1 VSDVSP
7 TPSSPRRRRLAAALV
22 VVASVATSLGTGSP
36 AGAAAAPLVT
46 DDGIGVRIDETAVA
60 DVVDDIEA
68 ALVPGVQSALDAGA
82 GGIIDDPD
90 WVTATFSTLDV
101 ALDFRAPH
109 AGAPR
114 GDLTLTTTIS
124 DVEARAYRYGAW
136 WQPECLI
143 ELEFADEL
151 VMDASALVDP
161 TPLPGPPVTAG
172 PGVEDWHSDD
182 ISATIAPGY
191 STLCYGYL
199 VDEYWL
205 SFSDMSTPGTA
216 AHGVQALMQDALAD
230 LAGQM
235 WDDNIGP
242 VLGSLTT
249 LAGFAVGIG
258 QLRADDHGLVAT
270 GDVDATAGVTV
281 AGWGPYPVGSA
292 VDAGVTSNVNTLLAT
307 RTLGG
312 VDSDVI
318 VSLHPNVTNQYLT
331 ALDDRLNGVY
341 GTTAISSSIAAALVD
356 PTLGTCYTA
365 TGWTTRLE
373 GQAPPYVAP
382 TGTGGAPELR
392 LPQSRVQFRNAG
404 CNPAD
409 PRVATFTGSLD
420 DIAVVTTGTPLSP
433 RGQAATA
440 AWTATRTQADAA
452 TAARVPPATAATL
465 ITWAQGALGTFL
477 TNHVPGHVDLTVAGL
492 PGHAATH
499 CDTCGRYTGD
509 QRITETFHIS

>member
-1 VSDVSP
+1 MFP
-7 TPSSPRRRRLAAALV
+7 TAPAAPPHRRRRLAALV
-22 VVASVATSLGTGSP
+22 AVAIVTAAPLAASAP
-36 AGAAAAPLVT
+36 AGATAPLVT
-46 DDGIGVRIDETAVA
+46 DDGIGVRVDETAVE

-68 ALVPGVQSALDAGA
+68 ALVPDVETALEA
-82 GGIIDDPD
+82 GGSAFILTAD
-90 WVTATFSTLDV
+90 WTTATFTGFTA

-114 GDLTLTTTIS
+114 GDLTLTTTITGLELQVHS
-124 DVEARAYRYGAW
+124 TGAW

-143 ELEFADEL
+143 DVEYADPL
-151 VMDASALVDP
+151 TMDASALVDP
-161 TPLPGPPVTAG
+161 APLPGPPVTAG
-172 PGVEDWHSDD
+172 PAAQDWGDGD
-182 ISATIAPGY
+182 ISATVAPGH

-199 VDEYWL
+199 IDAWWEVFGDP
-205 SFSDMSTPGTA
+205 SIPGSGGA
-216 AHGVQALMQDALAD
+216 GVQALMQTALAD

-249 LAGFAVGIG
+249 LGGFVVDLA
-258 QLRADDHGLVAT
+258 QLRADDDGLVAT
-270 GDVDATAGVTV
+270 ADVDATAGVTV

-312 VDSDVI
+312 VDSDII

-331 ALDDRLNGVY
+331 ALHDRLNGGF
-341 GTTAISSSIAAALVD
+341 GTTAIGSSVATALVD
-356 PTLGTCYTA
+356 PTLGTCYSA

-373 GQAPPYVAP
+373 AQAPPHLTP
-382 TGTGGAPELR
+382 TGPGGAPEMQ
-392 LPQSRVQFRNAG
+392 LPQTTVQFRNAG
-404 CNPAD
+404 CNPTD

-420 DIAVVTTGTPLSP
+420 DVAVATTGTPLGP

-452 TAARVPPATAATL
+452 TAARVPAATAATL
-465 ITWAQGALGTFL
+465 LSWAQGALATFL
-477 TNHVPGHVDLTVAGL
+477 ANHVPGHVEMTVAGF
-492 PGHAATH
+492 PGHGATH
-499 CDTCGRYTGD
+499 CDTCGRYPGD
-509 QRITETFHIS
+509 QRITETFHVA